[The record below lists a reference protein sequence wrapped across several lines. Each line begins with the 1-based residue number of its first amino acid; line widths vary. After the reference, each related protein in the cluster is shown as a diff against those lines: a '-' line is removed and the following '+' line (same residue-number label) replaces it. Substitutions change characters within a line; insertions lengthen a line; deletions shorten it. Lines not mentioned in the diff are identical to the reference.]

1 MSIRPI
7 DIAMMPNKSQE
18 ASQIQSASNQRQT
31 HAQEQ
36 LGVQYNQ
43 TIKHN
48 SQQTVKMT
56 KSENNEYRYD
66 AKEKGNNSFLN
77 KRNKGKQKKEKEKES
92 ETKSIQM
99 SNLDIR
105 I

>member
-48 SQQTVKMT
+48 SQQT
-56 KSENNEYRYD
+56 EYRYD

>member
-7 DIAMMPNKSQE
+7 DMAMMPNKSQE
-18 ASQIQSASNQRQT
+18 VSQIQSAANQKQT

-43 TIKHN
+43 NIRHN
-48 SQQTVKMT
+48 SQQTVKAT
-56 KSENNEYRYD
+56 KGENNEYRYD
-66 AKEKGNNSFLN
+66 AKEKGNNSFSNN
-77 KRNKGKQKKEKEKES
+77 KRKKGKQKKEKENDK
-92 ETKSIQM
+92 KSIGM